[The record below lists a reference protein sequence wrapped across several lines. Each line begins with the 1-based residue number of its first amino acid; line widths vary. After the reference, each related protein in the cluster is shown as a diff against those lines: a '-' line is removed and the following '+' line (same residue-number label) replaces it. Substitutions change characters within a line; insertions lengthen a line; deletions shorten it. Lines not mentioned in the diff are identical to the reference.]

1 MTGTT
6 GDAFLPPPLLSLADF
21 AARGI
26 DRRSVAKLVDRGRV
40 VRVRSGLYVECD
52 EGRAASDPA
61 TSDPAT
67 SGAGVSDAV
76 PTYVTARR
84 NFLDRTRAAALSVEP
99 GTVLSHNSALALY
112 GLPLYGVPLD
122 RPSATRYR
130 PGGGSRR
137 SSALMCW
144 NLPLDGSTTIV
155 DGIPVTSPARTIIDV
170 ARTVGLESGV
180 CAADEAIR
188 RNLLTRSDL
197 QAEADAAR
205 GRTGAS
211 RGRALPA
218 LTSGL
223 AESVLESLIRLILVL
238 GGLPEP
244 ELQVW
249 LGVRGGERFR
259 VDLYWREWR
268 LVGEADGFA
277 KYGTD
282 HLQIRGSWNA
292 ERRRQRQL
300 EDAGFMVIRWTWED
314 LRHPQRI
321 IEGVRSA
328 MRRQERLG
336 LGPAA

>member
-1 MTGTT
+1 MSGTSE
-6 GDAFLPPPLLSLADF
+6 DDYLPPPLLSLADL

-26 DRRSVAKLVDRGRV
+26 DRRGAAQLVAQGRLK
-40 VRVRSGLYVECD
+40 RLRSGLYVESD
-52 EGRAASDPA
+52 DDRAPD
-61 TSDPAT
+61 
-67 SGAGVSDAV
+67 GAGARDAV
-76 PTYVTARR
+76 PAYEAVRR
-84 NFLDRTRAAALSVEP
+84 DFLDRTRAAARSIEP
-99 GTVLSHNSALALY
+99 GTVLSHGSALALY
-112 GLPLYGVPLD
+112 ALPLYGVPID

-137 SSALMCW
+137 SSALTCW
-144 NLPLDGSTTIV
+144 NLPIDGSTSMV

-180 CAADEAIR
+180 CAGDEAIR
-188 RNLLTRSDL
+188 RRLVTRSDL

-205 GRTGAS
+205 GRTGAA
-211 RGRALPA
+211 RARALPA

-223 AESVLESLIRLILVL
+223 AESVLESLIRVILVL

-277 KYGTD
+277 KYGTGYA
-282 HLQIRGSWNA
+282 QIRGSWNA

-300 EDAGFMVIRWTWED
+300 EDAGYMVIRWTWED
-314 LRHPQRI
+314 LRDPRRI
-321 IEGVRSA
+321 IEQVRTA